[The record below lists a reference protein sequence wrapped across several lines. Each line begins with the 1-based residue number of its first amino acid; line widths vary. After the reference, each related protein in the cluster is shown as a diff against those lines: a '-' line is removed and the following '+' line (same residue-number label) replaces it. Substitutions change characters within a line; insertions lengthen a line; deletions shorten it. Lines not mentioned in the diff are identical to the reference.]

1 MFQIK
6 QTGKDIKKEFRSV
19 HADHIM
25 PNGKNW
31 YLVFGFGIRCIWNS
45 QNGIDVE
52 PSK

>member
-1 MFQIK
+1 MFPIK

-31 YLVFGFGIRCIWNS
+31 YLVFGFGIRWIWNS